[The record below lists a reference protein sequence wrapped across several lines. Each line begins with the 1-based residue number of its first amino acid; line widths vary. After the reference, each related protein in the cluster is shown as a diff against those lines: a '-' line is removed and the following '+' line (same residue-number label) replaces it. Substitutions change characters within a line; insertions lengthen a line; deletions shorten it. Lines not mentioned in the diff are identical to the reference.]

1 MLRALRKS
9 KAKSPYSHPRVPGSI
24 AAACTTSNVVTTS
37 ELGAAIRGSEA
48 VPTTCP
54 MPIMT
59 PGPAIVSVPIVIEPP
74 SSSIQEQQIHQHVA
88 DYGQGITA
96 NPGTAKT
103 SSSRSKKPS
112 ASTMGPGQIT
122 NQSTLFRS
130 VITKLPRCCKCEVF
144 V

>member
-1 MLRALRKS
+1 MLRASRKS
-9 KAKSPYSHPRVPGSI
+9 KVKSPYAHPRVPRSI
-24 AAACTTSNVVTTS
+24 AATCTTSNVVTTS
-37 ELGAAIRGSEA
+37 ELWAAIRGSEA
-48 VPTTCP
+48 VPATCP
-54 MPIMT
+54 MPMRT
-59 PGPAIVSVPIVIEPP
+59 PAPAIASVPIVIEPP
-74 SSSIQEQQIHQHVA
+74 SSSSQEQQIHQHAA

-112 ASTMGPGQIT
+112 ASTMSPEQIT
-122 NQSTLFRS
+122 DQSTLFRS